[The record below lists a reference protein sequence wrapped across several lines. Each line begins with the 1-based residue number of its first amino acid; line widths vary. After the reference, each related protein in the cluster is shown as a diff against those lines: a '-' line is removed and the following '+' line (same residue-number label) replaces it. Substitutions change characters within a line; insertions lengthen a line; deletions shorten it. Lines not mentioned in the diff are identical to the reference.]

1 MEPGGRPRVKVCCIA
16 SVAEAWLAIGH
27 GASALGLVA
36 AMPSGPGVIAEEQI
50 AAIARRI
57 PPGVTSVL
65 LTSAR
70 EVDRIIE
77 QRRRLRV
84 NALQLVDELAAGEHA
99 ALRRTLPGVGLL
111 QAIHVTG
118 PASVD
123 GALAVA
129 PHVDAL
135 LLDSGNPALAVK
147 ELGGTVRVHNW
158 ALSREIRDRSP
169 VPVYLAGGLNAGNVA
184 AAIQEVGP
192 FGVDVCSGVRTNGA
206 LNPAKLAGFFTA
218 VAGRSSRRLRSEP
231 GPLSR

>member
-1 MEPGGRPRVKVCCIA
+1 VKVCCIG
-16 SVAEAWLAIGH
+16 SVAEAGLAIAH
-27 GASALGLVA
+27 GAAMLGLVSTG
-36 AMPSGPGVIAEEQI
+36 PSGPGVIEDGEI

-77 QRRRLRV
+77 QQRRLRV
-84 NALQLVDELAAGEHA
+84 NALQLVDELAAREHA
-99 ALRRTLPGVGLL
+99 ALRRALPGVGLL
-111 QAIHVTG
+111 QVIHVTG

-135 LLDSGNPALAVK
+135 LLDNGNPALAVK
-147 ELGGTVRVHNW
+147 EPGGTGRVHDW
-158 ALSREIRDRSP
+158 ALSRTIRERSS
-169 VPVYLAGGLNAGNVA
+169 VPVYLAGGLNADNVA
-184 AAIQEVGP
+184 AAIKQVEP